1 VAGDAPVHVV
11 RARNPEVAM
20 RWVWVLL
27 FVWLLIGALA
37 AGQRDYYTSSSA
49 DCAGVGTIVA
59 TILFGPIN
67 YLGANPK
74 ITCH

>member
-1 VAGDAPVHVV
+1 
-11 RARNPEVAM
+11 M

-37 AGQRDYYTSSSA
+37 AGQRDYYTSASA
-49 DCAGVGTIVA
+49 DCAGAGTIVA

-74 ITCH
+74 LTCH